1 MTDTN
6 KYSLMVVGGGITG
19 LSSALIWAK
28 YHDVKKEPVLLIE
41 KEPKTGGFVTSYE
54 RQGFLFDTCQM
65 IPNLSDLLDFL
76 GIEIELKTFKGYYM
90 RIFIV
95 NPDTDEIKIL
105 KLPSGLET
113 FKKQLMLQYPSNA
126 PQIEKFLDY
135 LRDMYLELF
144 NLKLEP
150 TFLEILKM
158 LFKCPK
164 IIANSSKT
172 FKKYFDKFGI
182 TESDVEDIFNV
193 FAEFSALPAE

>member
-1 MTDTN
+1 
-6 KYSLMVVGGGITG
+6 
-19 LSSALIWAK
+19 
-28 YHDVKKEPVLLIE
+28 
-41 KEPKTGGFVTSYE
+41 
-54 RQGFLFDTCQM
+54 
-65 IPNLSDLLDFL
+65 
-76 GIEIELKTFKGYYM
+76 
-90 RIFIV
+90 
-95 NPDTDEIKIL
+95 
-105 KLPSGLET
+105 
-113 FKKQLMLQYPSNA
+113 MLQYPSNA

-135 LRDMYLELF
+135 SRDMYLELF